1 MSSLHGISELVSC
14 PMTTEL
20 RRGTV
25 AWAELDPV
33 RGREQSGRRPV
44 LVVASDL
51 YLEQADTLA
60 IIVPC
65 TTRDRGWPNHV
76 KLTGEH
82 LALPDTTYAMTEQP
96 RTVTRE
102 RLLDVAGVVDTRTMG
117 EVDGWLRD
125 FLALP

>member
-1 MSSLHGISELVSC
+1 MSSRRGTWERVCQSMS
-14 PMTTEL
+14 PDL
-20 RRGTV
+20 RRGMV
-25 AWAELDPV
+25 VWAELDPV
-33 RGREQSGRRPV
+33 RRREQSGRRPV

-51 YLEQADTLA
+51 FLEQADTLA

-76 KLTGEH
+76 KLAGKR
-82 LALPDTTYAMTEQP
+82 LDLPGDTFAMTEQP

-102 RLLDVAGVVDTRTMG
+102 RLFDVAGMVDIAVMR
-117 EVDGWLRD
+117 EVDMWLRD